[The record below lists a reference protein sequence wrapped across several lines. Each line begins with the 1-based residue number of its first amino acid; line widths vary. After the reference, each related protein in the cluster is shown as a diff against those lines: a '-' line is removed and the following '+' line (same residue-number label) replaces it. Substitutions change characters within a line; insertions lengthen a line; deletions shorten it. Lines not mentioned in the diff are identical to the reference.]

1 MRNRKHA
8 VHGWLCAVLTAASLL
23 PSMAKAQDYSSPTAF
38 ARPGDPGYSLTTQ
51 ASEPQVRWIN
61 GEYTET
67 HIDLRVQVL
76 GGPLD
81 IVRSWSQGRWW
92 LNPAWAPLNFEL
104 DPLGRDARLIERAG
118 VLYERSGQ
126 ADLYIAKGKNNA
138 PVFIK
143 RLAEG
148 GSAQNPLAQWRW
160 YDRLGNSID
169 YDGQGRILG
178 YANTNSINVRFAY
191 DSATRARIL
200 DHHGGTVYTA
210 TLTNG
215 LITRIEDRAG
225 RSVSYQWNGQ
235 LLTQATDV
243 MGQRWSYT
251 YDGNGQLTTRT
262 DPLGA
267 QVTVQY
273 SQSIPAP
280 APLLTLGAAGKV
292 LDPTGTSGTTS
303 KLANLWGGGRVGKFD
318 GQGCASTGKN
328 QYLREKRQFLVTYLD
343 CRGNTTVYLYDRE
356 GNELERTFNGKP
368 AAKTLWDGNYQ
379 TRAIDARGLTT
390 TTSYDY
396 NYQPLQIIY
405 PDGSRD
411 QYEYEP
417 VRGLKTK
424 HTNRGGITSTWSH
437 DDKGRVTTWTQALG
451 RPEQRTTR
459 YQYDSYGQLTSRST
473 GAGDGKGEDSRT
485 TTYRYDNNG
494 SLIEATDPLGHTSKA
509 SYDARGLPATQ
520 TDALGNT
527 STLGFDAAGRLTKAT
542 NALNQ
547 TTSHQYDAR
556 GRRTQSTSA
565 AGRIQQTRYD
575 QNGRVI
581 ETIAPGQTPG
591 AGTRITYD
599 STGLPLSTTSPGGL
613 VTQTTYDTRGRTASS
628 IDAAGNTI
636 TYTYGE
642 DGTPQAG
649 LLIATQYP
657 TYRET
662 YQYDQSGRQT
672 AVTQHLAN
680 PSTPEQTRTQHQQYD
695 SLGQRVATVDPA
707 GRTTIYEYDGLGR
720 IVKTIDPLALATQQT
735 WNAHDQLTSLT
746 DAKGN
751 THKFEYDKAGRLI
764 KETRP
769 LGGAIQYSYD
779 AVGQLIKRTDA
790 GGNTRSYAYD
800 KAGRMVQEEHQ
811 LGGKETDQHVTYQYD
826 ADGLLTAYEQKDGKQ
841 NLISSATYDK
851 DAQGRTTQ
859 NKVTYGKVDNTGSFS
874 FTVGQ
879 SYNADGQ
886 LAGHRYPDGSAG
898 QYSYDKGRLS
908 TVTLPD
914 QSQIR
919 YGNYQWLTATRIET
933 PGATKI
939 LSLDALQRPLS
950 IEVKNAVSELL
961 VSRHYQYDKAGN
973 ITQIDSDLGKTEYGY
988 DPLDRLTK
996 AAPDQKLQ
1004 GLGLPAEQYQYDAVH
1019 NRTFSGH
1026 QVGTW
1031 SYNAD
1036 NQLKSYPRLRPF
1048 DTTAQPIQ
1056 TQVEYTPQGHTSRES
1071 SDKGERTYG
1080 YNAAERLIRYASTTT
1095 DQANPS
1101 IEAKYRYDPFGRRI
1115 AKMVNKGLATK
1126 VTYFF
1131 YSDTGLLGEA
1141 NEQGQMA
1148 KAYSFDPQKAQQGLW
1163 STDPIW
1169 QAEVSDAQLTN
1180 KNASVHYLYTDHLG
1194 TPILGADK
1202 NGEMTWKA
1210 AAEAFGATG
1219 VLSKSQAEMNL
1230 RLPGQ
1235 YWDEES
1241 EGHYNFQRN
1250 YMPNSGRYL
1259 QSDPIGFEGGWNF
1272 FIYGFNGP
1280 DKNID
1285 PTGLSVTGVW
1295 EKAPSWK
1302 MGWDY
1307 RGFKILSL
1315 PGSSMDSEQMSFSR
1329 IGTLGLVRLYF
1340 QLDFKIEASVK
1351 CRDDGECAPVEWVID
1366 YQKKMTKFK
1375 HTDLGINVPI
1385 GIYGASRGG
1394 GPWWFIAGVVVGT
1407 VSNAVIS
1414 SFEVTQYIKEGV
1426 GGTIGL
1432 LYRYGPTYICNNG
1445 FPNV

>member
-1 MRNRKHA
+1 MRNREHA
-8 VHGWLCAVLTAASLL
+8 VHGWLCAVLAAASLL
-23 PSMAKAQDYSSPTAF
+23 PSMVNAQDYTSPSAF
-38 ARPGDPGYSLTTQ
+38 TRPGDPGYSLTTQ

-148 GSAQNPLAQWRW
+148 GSAQNPQAQWRW

-169 YDGQGRILG
+169 YDAQGRILG
-178 YANTNSINVRFAY
+178 YANTNGISVRFAY

-251 YDGNGQLTTRT
+251 YDGNGQLTSRT

-356 GNELERTFNGKP
+356 GNELEKTFNGKP

-390 TTSYDY
+390 TTHYDY

-417 VRGLKTK
+417 VRGLRTK
-424 HTNRGGITSTWSH
+424 HINQGGITSTWSH
-437 DDKGRVTTWTQALG
+437 DDKGRVTIWTEALG

-494 SLIEATDPLGHTSKA
+494 SLIEATDPLGHSSKA
-509 SYDARGLPATQ
+509 SYNAAGLPATQ

-527 STLGFDAAGRLTKAT
+527 TTLSFDAAGRLTKAT
-542 NALNQ
+542 NALDQ
-547 TTSHQYDAR
+547 ATSHQYDAR
-556 GRRTQSTSA
+556 GRRTQTTSA
-565 AGRIQQTRYD
+565 AGRTKQTRYD
-575 QNGRVI
+575 PQGRVI
-581 ETIAPGQTPG
+581 ETIAPGETQG
-591 AGTRITYD
+591 AGTRLTYD
-599 STGLPLSTTSPGGL
+599 STGLPLSTTSPSGL
-613 VTQTTYDTRGRTASS
+613 TTQTTYDTRGRIASS

-636 TYTYGE
+636 GYEYGK
-642 DGTPQAG
+642 DGSPLAE
-649 LLIATQYP
+649 LLVASQYP
-657 TYRET
+657 TYKET
-662 YQYDQSGRQT
+662 YQYDQNGRQT
-672 AVTQHLAN
+672 TVTRHLAT
-680 PSTPEQTRTQHQQYD
+680 PSTPDQTRVQHQQYD
-695 SLGQRVATVDPA
+695 SLGQRVATIDPA

-720 IVKTIDPLALATQQT
+720 LVKTTDPLAQATQQT
-735 WNAHDQLTSLT
+735 WSAHDQLTSLT

-751 THKFEYDKAGRLI
+751 THRFEYDKAGRLI

-769 LGGAIQYSYD
+769 MGGTIQYSYD
-779 AVGQLIKRTDA
+779 AASQLIQRTDA

-811 LGGKETDQHVTYQYD
+811 LGGKETDQYVTYQYD
-826 ADGLLTAYEQKDGKQ
+826 ADGLLTGYEQKDGQQ

-859 NKVTYGKVDNTGSFS
+859 NKVTYGKIDNSGSFS

-879 SYNADGQ
+879 SYNAEGQ
-886 LAGHRYPDGSAG
+886 LAGHSYPDGSAG
-898 QYSYDKGRLS
+898 QYRYDKGRLS
-908 TVTLPD
+908 LVTLPD

-933 PGATKI
+933 PGATKTI
-939 LSLDALQRPLS
+939 SLDALQRPLS
-950 IEVKNAVSELL
+950 IEVKNAASELL

-973 ITQIDSDLGKTEYGY
+973 ITQIESDLGKTEYGY
-988 DPLDRLTK
+988 DNLDRLTK
-996 AAPDQKLQ
+996 ASPDQPLKD
-1004 GLGLPAEQYQYDAVH
+1004 LGLPTEQYQYDAVH
-1019 NRTFSGH
+1019 NRVFSGH
-1026 QVGTW
+1026 QVGQW

-1036 NQLKSYPRLRPF
+1036 NQLTSYPRLRPF
-1048 DTTAQPIQ
+1048 DKAAQPIQ
-1056 TQVEYTPQGHTSRES
+1056 TQVEYTPQGHTARES
-1071 SDKGERTYG
+1071 SDKGERTYN
-1080 YNAAERLIRYASTTT
+1080 YNAAERLIRYSSAEASQSTPGI
-1095 DQANPS
+1095 DAQ
-1101 IEAKYRYDPFGRRI
+1101 YRYDPLGRRI
-1115 AKMVNKGLATK
+1115 FKEVREGQNYKI
-1126 VTYFF
+1126 TYFF
-1131 YSDTGLLGEA
+1131 YSDSGLLGEA
-1141 NEQGQMA
+1141 NEQGLMTR
-1148 KAYSFDPQKAQQGLW
+1148 AYAFDPKKSEQGLW
-1163 STDPIW
+1163 NTDPIW
-1169 QAEVSDAQLTN
+1169 QADVSEAQLTSQN
-1180 KNASVHYLYTDHLG
+1180 TSVHYLHTDHLG
-1194 TPILGADK
+1194 TPVLGTSKKGAVIWNGVAD
-1202 NGEMTWKA
+1202 
-1210 AAEAFGATG
+1210 AFGTTG
-1219 VLSKSQAEMNL
+1219 ALPQSQVEMNL
-1230 RLPGQ
+1230 RFPGQ
-1235 YWDEES
+1235 YFDMES
-1241 EGHYNFQRN
+1241 GLVNNLNRDYSNFIAR
-1250 YMPNSGRYL
+1250 YM
-1259 QSDPIGFEGGWNF
+1259 QSDPIKLIGGINFYIYSENNPIIFFDDRGLKSKSCPLILRLLGKCDGADGYDSCANDAVDEGGNCTTCYACCALNEKTL
-1272 FIYGFNGP
+1272 I
-1280 DKNID
+1280 
-1285 PTGLSVTGVW
+1285 GLS
-1295 EKAPSWK
+1295 ECKLHC
-1302 MGWDY
+1302 M
-1307 RGFKILSL
+1307 
-1315 PGSSMDSEQMSFSR
+1315 R
-1329 IGTLGLVRLYF
+1329 IVN
-1340 QLDFKIEASVK
+1340 
-1351 CRDDGECAPVEWVID
+1351 P
-1366 YQKKMTKFK
+1366 
-1375 HTDLGINVPI
+1375 
-1385 GIYGASRGG
+1385 GG
-1394 GPWWFIAGVVVGT
+1394 GTCPEDK
-1407 VSNAVIS
+1407 VSCGSRHEKN
-1414 SFEVTQYIKEGV
+1414 T
-1426 GGTIGL
+1426 
-1432 LYRYGPTYICNNG
+1432 
-1445 FPNV
+1445 

>member
-1 MRNRKHA
+1 MRDRKYA
-8 VHGWLCAVLTAASLL
+8 VHGWLCAVLAAASLL
-23 PSMAKAQDYSSPTAF
+23 PSMANAQEYTSPSAF
-38 ARPGDPGYSLTTQ
+38 TRPGDPGYSLTTQ

-148 GSAQNPLAQWRW
+148 GSAQNPQAQWRW

-169 YDGQGRILG
+169 YDAQGRILG
-178 YANTNSINVRFAY
+178 YANTNGISVRFAY

-251 YDGNGQLTTRT
+251 YDGNGQLTSRT

-356 GNELERTFNGKP
+356 GNELERAFNGKP

-379 TRAIDARGLTT
+379 TRAIDARGLTIT
-390 TTSYDY
+390 THYDY

-417 VRGLKTK
+417 VRGLRTK
-424 HTNRGGITSTWSH
+424 HINQGGITSTWSH
-437 DDKGRVTTWTQALG
+437 DDKGRVTTWTEALG

-473 GAGDGKGEDSRT
+473 GAGDGTGEDSRT

-527 STLGFDAAGRLTKAT
+527 STLSFDAAGRLTQAT
-542 NALNQ
+542 NALGQ
-547 TTSHQYDAR
+547 STIHQYDAR

-565 AGRIQQTRYD
+565 AGRTKQTRYD
-575 QNGRVI
+575 PQGRVI
-581 ETIAPGQTPG
+581 ETIAPGQTQG

-599 STGLPLSTTSPGGL
+599 NTGLPLSTTSPSGL
-613 VTQTTYDTRGRTASS
+613 VTQTTYDNRGRTARS

-642 DGTPQAG
+642 DETAQAG

-657 TYRET
+657 TYKET
-662 YQYDQSGRQT
+662 YQYDPMGRQT
-672 AVTQHLAN
+672 AVTQHLAR
-680 PSTPEQTRTQHQQYD
+680 PSTPEQTLTQHQQYN
-695 SLGQRVATVDPA
+695 SLGQRVATTYPA
-707 GRTTIYEYDGLGR
+707 DRTTIHEYDGLGR
-720 IVKTIDPLALATQQT
+720 IVKTIDPMAQATQQT

-751 THKFEYDKAGRLI
+751 IHRFEYDKVGRLI

-769 LGGAIQYSYD
+769 MGGAIQYSYD
-779 AVGQLIKRTDA
+779 AAGQLTQRTDA

-800 KAGRMVQEEHQ
+800 KASRMVQEEHRLQ
-811 LGGKETDQHVTYQYD
+811 GKETDQQISYQYD
-826 ADGLLTAYEQKDGKQ
+826 ADGLLTGYEQRDGQ
-841 NLISSATYDK
+841 HNLISSVTHDK

-859 NKVTYGKVDNTGSFS
+859 NKFTYGKVDNTGSFS

-886 LAGHRYPDGSAG
+886 LAGHTYPDGSAG
-898 QYSYDKGRLS
+898 QYRYDKGRLS
-908 TVTLPD
+908 LVTLPD

-933 PGATKI
+933 PGATKT
-939 LSLDALQRPLS
+939 LSLDSLQRPLS
-950 IEVKNAVSELL
+950 IEVKNAAAELL
-961 VSRHYQYDKAGN
+961 ASRHYQYDKAGN
-973 ITQIDSDLGKTEYGY
+973 ITQINSDLGQTQYGY

-1004 GLGLPAEQYQYDAVH
+1004 DLGLPTEQYQYDAVH
-1019 NRTFSGH
+1019 NRSFSGH
-1026 QVGTW
+1026 QVGQW
-1031 SYNAD
+1031 NYNAD
-1036 NQLKSYPRLRPF
+1036 NQLTSYPRLRPF
-1048 DTTAQPIQ
+1048 DKAAQPTQ
-1056 TQVEYTPQGHTSRES
+1056 TEVEYTPQGNTAKES
-1071 SDKGERTYG
+1071 GNKGERTYS
-1080 YNAAERLIRYASTTT
+1080 YNAAERLIRYASMLAGQSTP
-1095 DQANPS
+1095 N
-1101 IEAKYRYDPFGRRI
+1101 IEAQYRYDPLGRRI
-1115 AKMVNKGLATK
+1115 SKEVKEGRATK

-1141 NEQGQMA
+1141 DEQGQIA
-1148 KAYSFDPQKAQQGLW
+1148 RAYAFDPQKAQQGLW

-1169 QAEVSDAQLTN
+1169 LAQVGEVPLTN
-1180 KNASVHYLYTDHLG
+1180 ESKSVHYMYTDHLG
-1194 TPILGADK
+1194 TPMLSTNKQGAI
-1202 NGEMTWKA
+1202 TWKSL
-1210 AAEAFGATG
+1210 AEAFGATG
-1219 VLSKSQAEMNL
+1219 GLPESGITMNL
-1230 RLPGQ
+1230 RSPGQ
-1235 YWDEES
+1235 YFDEETYT
-1241 EGHYNFQRN
+1241 HYNFHRD
-1250 YMPNSGRYL
+1250 YKPDTGRYV
-1259 QSDPIGFEGGWNF
+1259 QIDPIGLEP
-1272 FIYGFNGP
+1272 GP
-1280 DKNID
+1280 NLYLYASGNSLVSID
-1285 PTGLSVTGVW
+1285 PKGLEDFLENCKGRYAQCAKTQDPGASTIGNWLRWRLCKKTFDTGCDKGPQICCDADR
-1295 EKAPSWK
+1295 K
-1302 MGWDY
+1302 DC
-1307 RGFKILSL
+1307 
-1315 PGSSMDSEQMSFSR
+1315 
-1329 IGTLGLVRLYF
+1329 LGDV
-1340 QLDFKIEASVK
+1340 DPNE
-1351 CRDDGECAPVEWVID
+1351 
-1366 YQKKMTKFK
+1366 
-1375 HTDLGINVPI
+1375 PI
-1385 GIYGASRGG
+1385 GIEQIKKVAECQAEYASCM
-1394 GPWWFIAGVVVGT
+1394 A
-1407 VSNAVIS
+1407 
-1414 SFEVTQYIKEGV
+1414 SFGRNK
-1426 GGTIGL
+1426 
-1432 LYRYGPTYICNNG
+1432 
-1445 FPNV
+1445 

>member
-8 VHGWLCAVLTAASLL
+8 VHGLLCAVLTAASVL
-23 PSMAKAQDYSSPTAF
+23 PSMVNAQDYSSPSAF
-38 ARPGDPGYSLTTQ
+38 TRPGDPGYSLTTQ

-104 DPLGRDARLIERAG
+104 DPLGRDARIIERAG

-143 RLAEG
+143 RLPEG

-169 YDGQGRILG
+169 YDAQGRILG
-178 YANTNSINVRFAY
+178 YANTNGINVRFAY

-210 TLTNG
+210 TLANG

-251 YDGNGQLTTRT
+251 YDANGQLTSRT

-343 CRGNTTVYLYDRE
+343 CRGNTTVYLYDKE

-396 NYQPLQIIY
+396 NYQPLQIIH

-417 VRGLKTK
+417 VRGLRTK
-424 HTNRGGITSTWSH
+424 HINQGGITSIWTH
-437 DDKGRVTTWTQALG
+437 DDKGRVITWTQALG

-473 GAGDGKGEDSRT
+473 GAGDGKGDDART
-485 TTYRYDNNG
+485 TSYRYDNNG
-494 SLIEATDPLGHTSKA
+494 SLIEATDPLGHSSSA

-527 STLGFDAAGRLTKAT
+527 TTLGFDAAGRLIKAT
-542 NALNQ
+542 DALNQ

-565 AGRIQQTRYD
+565 AGRTKQTRYD
-575 QNGRVI
+575 PQGRVI
-581 ETIAPGQTPG
+581 ETIAPGQTQG

-599 STGLPLSTTSPGGL
+599 STGLPLSTTSPSGL
-613 VTQTTYDTRGRTASS
+613 ITQITYDNRGRIASS
-628 IDAAGNTI
+628 IDAAGSTI
-636 TYTYGE
+636 TYAYGE
-642 DGTPQAG
+642 DGSPQAG

-657 TYRET
+657 TYKET
-662 YQYDQSGRQT
+662 YQYDQSGTQT

-680 PSTPEQTRTQHQQYD
+680 PSTPDQTRTQHQQYD
-695 SLGQRVATVDPA
+695 SLGQRAVSIDPA

-720 IVKTIDPLALATQQT
+720 VVKTLDPLAQATKQT

-751 THKFEYDKAGRLI
+751 THRFEYDKAGRLT
-764 KETRP
+764 KEIRP
-769 LGGAIQYSYD
+769 MGGAIQYSYD
-779 AVGQLIKRTDA
+779 AAGQLTKRTDA

-800 KAGRMVQEEHQ
+800 KAGRMVHEEHQ
-811 LGGKETDQHVTYQYD
+811 LKGTETDQQISYQYD
-826 ADGLLTAYEQKDGKQ
+826 ADGLLTAYEQKDGQQ

-859 NKVTYGKVDNTGSFS
+859 NKITYGKVDNTGSFS

-886 LAGHRYPDGSAG
+886 LAGHSYPDGSAG

-908 TVTLPD
+908 LVTLPD

-933 PGATKI
+933 PGATKT

-950 IEVKNAVSELL
+950 IEVKNAATELL

-973 ITQIDSDLGKTEYGY
+973 ITQIVSDLGTTEYGY
-988 DPLDRLTK
+988 DSLDRLTK
-996 AAPDQKLQ
+996 AAPNQPLKD
-1004 GLGLPAEQYQYDAVH
+1004 LGLPTEQYQYDAVH
-1019 NRTFSGH
+1019 NRVFSGH
-1026 QVGTW
+1026 QAGQW
-1031 SYNAD
+1031 HYNAD
-1036 NQLKSYPRLRPF
+1036 NQLTSYPRLRPF
-1048 DTTAQPIQ
+1048 DKAAQVVQ
-1056 TQVEYTPQGHTSRES
+1056 TQVEYTLQGHTARES
-1071 SDKGERTYG
+1071 SDKVERTYS
-1080 YNAAERLIRYASTTT
+1080 YNAAERLIRYASTAEGQNT
-1095 DQANPS
+1095 PS
-1101 IEAKYRYDPFGRRI
+1101 IEAQYRYDPLGRRI
-1115 AKMVNKGLATK
+1115 SKEVKEGQATK
-1126 VTYFF
+1126 ITYFF
-1131 YSDTGLLGEA
+1131 YSVTGLLGEI
-1141 NEQGQMA
+1141 NEQEVMM
-1148 KAYSFDPQKAQQGLW
+1148 KAYAFDPQKAQQGQW

-1169 QAEVSDAQLTN
+1169 QAEVNEAQLTN
-1180 KNASVHYLYTDHLG
+1180 RSSSVHYLHTDHLG
-1194 TPILGADK
+1194 TPVLGTSKQGAS
-1202 NGEMTWKA
+1202 TWKSV
-1210 AAEAFGATG
+1210 AEAFGAAG
-1219 VLSKSQAEMNL
+1219 ILPQNLVEVNL
-1230 RLPGQ
+1230 RFPGQ
-1235 YWDEES
+1235 YFDVTM
-1241 EGHYNFQRN
+1241 GLNYNYNRDYQQI
-1250 YMPNSGRYL
+1250 SGRYM
-1259 QSDPIGFEGGWNF
+1259 QQDPIGLSGGLNVYGYASQNP
-1272 FIYGFNGP
+1272 IYRF
-1280 DKNID
+1280 D
-1285 PTGLSVTGVW
+1285 TLGLSDVGGCPRC
-1295 EKAPSWK
+1295 EYKDKPDDCK
-1302 MGWDY
+1302 L
-1307 RGFKILSL
+1307 ICISL
-1315 PGSSMDSEQMSFSR
+1315 PGAWEVGCFRYESRCGGWTTVNFSSNTWIDRPFAIVGIISCK
-1329 IGTLGLVRLYF
+1329 
-1340 QLDFKIEASVK
+1340 DF
-1351 CRDDGECAPVEWVID
+1351 DFL
-1366 YQKKMTKFK
+1366 KKYP
-1375 HTDLGINVPI
+1375 DP
-1385 GIYGASRGG
+1385 
-1394 GPWWFIAGVVVGT
+1394 
-1407 VSNAVIS
+1407 
-1414 SFEVTQYIKEGV
+1414 
-1426 GGTIGL
+1426 
-1432 LYRYGPTYICNNG
+1432 NNR
-1445 FPNV
+1445 PPLA

>member
-1 MRNRKHA
+1 MRNRNHA

-23 PSMAKAQDYSSPTAF
+23 PSMANAQDYSGPSAF
-38 ARPGDPGYSLTTQ
+38 TRPGDPGYSLTTQ

-67 HIDLRVQVL
+67 HLDLRVQVL

-169 YDGQGRILG
+169 YDAQGRILG
-178 YANTNSINVRFAY
+178 YANTNGISVRFAY

-225 RSVSYQWNGQ
+225 RSVSYQWSGQ

-251 YDGNGQLTTRT
+251 YDGNGQLTSRT

-303 KLANLWGGGRVGKFD
+303 KLANLWGGGRVGKLD
-318 GQGCASTGKN
+318 AQGCASTGKN

-396 NYQPLQIIY
+396 NYQPLRIAH
-405 PDGSRD
+405 PDGSLD

-424 HTNRGGITSTWSH
+424 HINQGGITSTWSH
-437 DDKGRVTTWTQALG
+437 DDKGRVTIWTQALG

-473 GAGDGKGEDSRT
+473 GAGDGTGEDSRT
-485 TTYRYDNNG
+485 ISYRYDNNG
-494 SLIEATDPLGHTSKA
+494 SLIEATDPLGHSSQA

-527 STLGFDAAGRLTKAT
+527 TTLGFDAAGRLTQAS

-547 TTSHQYDAR
+547 TTSHEYDAR
-556 GRRTQSTSA
+556 GRRTKSTSA
-565 AGRIQQTRYD
+565 AGRTKQTRYD
-575 QNGRVI
+575 PQGRVI
-581 ETIAPGQTPG
+581 ETIAPGQTQG

-599 STGLPLSTTSPGGL
+599 NTGLPLSTTSPSGL
-613 VTQTTYDTRGRTASS
+613 VTQTTYDHRGRIASS
-628 IDAAGNTI
+628 IDAAGNAI
-636 TYTYGE
+636 TYEYGE
-642 DGTPQAG
+642 DETAQAG
-649 LLIATQYP
+649 LLTATQYP
-657 TYRET
+657 TYKET
-662 YQYDQSGRQT
+662 YQYDQIGRQT
-672 AVTQHLAN
+672 SVTQHLAN
-680 PSTPEQTRTQHQQYD
+680 PSTPDQTRTQHQQYD
-695 SLGQRVATVDPA
+695 SLGQRVATIDPA
-707 GRTTIYEYDGLGR
+707 GRTTIYEYDGLGHL
-720 IVKTIDPLALATQQT
+720 VKTIDPMAQATKQT

-751 THKFEYDKAGRLI
+751 THRFEYDKAGRLI

-769 LGGAIQYSYD
+769 MGGAILYAYD
-779 AVGQLIKRTDA
+779 AAGQLTQRTDA

-826 ADGLLTAYEQKDGKQ
+826 ADSLLTTYEQKDGQQ
-841 NLISSATYDK
+841 NLISSAIYDK

-886 LAGHRYPDGSAG
+886 LAGHSYPDGSAG
-898 QYSYDKGRLS
+898 QYSYDKGGRLS
-908 TVTLPD
+908 LVTLPD

-933 PGATKI
+933 PGATKTI
-939 LSLDALQRPLS
+939 SVDALQRPLS
-950 IEVKNAVSELL
+950 IEVKNAAAELL
-961 VSRHYQYDKAGN
+961 ASRHYQYDKAGN
-973 ITQIDSDLGKTEYGY
+973 ITQIDSDLGTTEYGY
-988 DPLDRLTK
+988 DNLDRLTK
-996 AAPDQKLQ
+996 AAPDQPLKD
-1004 GLGLPAEQYQYDAVH
+1004 LGLPTEQYQYDAVH

-1026 QVGTW
+1026 QVGQW

-1036 NQLKSYPRLRPF
+1036 NQLTNYPRLKPF
-1048 DTTAQPIQ
+1048 DATAQPVQ
-1056 TQVEYTPQGHTSRES
+1056 TQVEYSPQGHTAKES
-1071 SDKGERTYG
+1071 SDKGEKTYG
-1080 YNAAERLIRYASTTT
+1080 YNAAERLIRYASTAAGHNT
-1095 DQANPS
+1095 PS
-1101 IEAKYRYDPFGRRI
+1101 IEASYRYDPLGRRI
-1115 AKMVNKGLATK
+1115 SKEVKEGQATK
-1126 VTYFF
+1126 VIYFF
-1131 YSDTGLLGEA
+1131 YSDTGLLGETD
-1141 NEQGQMA
+1141 EQGQMTR
-1148 KAYSFDPQKAQQGLW
+1148 AYAFDPQKAQQGLW
-1163 STDPIW
+1163 STAPIW
-1169 QAEVSDAQLTN
+1169 QAEVSEAKLSN
-1180 KNASVHYLYTDHLG
+1180 KDTSIYYLHTDHQG
-1194 TPILGADK
+1194 TPLIGTDNRGVLSWS
-1202 NGEMTWKA
+1202 TVS
-1210 AAEAFGATG
+1210 EAFGATG
-1219 VLSKSQAEMNL
+1219 IMKISRIVVNQ
-1230 RLPGQ
+1230 RYPGQ
-1235 YWDEES
+1235 YYDAET
-1241 EGHYNFQRN
+1241 GDHYNLKRD
-1250 YMPNSGRYL
+1250 YRSTIGRYT
-1259 QSDPIGFEGGWNF
+1259 SMDPMSFEGDENF
-1272 FIYGFNGP
+1272 YVYGRNNSLIYTDHFGGAAQACALNPVGCGRLVISVAKLIGGACTAAVTTVGIWMLSSGSDSLTDEQVAEKNDERRSYKYICERWP
-1280 DKNID
+1280 NPNDKESDICAWAE
-1285 PTGLSVTGVW
+1285 W
-1295 EKAPSWK
+1295 EKK
-1302 MGWDY
+1302 RVNKCVEMRKNGM
-1307 RGFKILSL
+1307 LSGGL
-1315 PGSSMDSEQMSFSR
+1315 NIISKSM
-1329 IGTLGLVRLYF
+1329 
-1340 QLDFKIEASVK
+1340 
-1351 CRDDGECAPVEWVID
+1351 
-1366 YQKKMTKFK
+1366 
-1375 HTDLGINVPI
+1375 
-1385 GIYGASRGG
+1385 
-1394 GPWWFIAGVVVGT
+1394 
-1407 VSNAVIS
+1407 
-1414 SFEVTQYIKEGV
+1414 
-1426 GGTIGL
+1426 TI
-1432 LYRYGPTYICNNG
+1432 
-1445 FPNV
+1445 